1 MARFARCTLL
11 AMSLSALAVSAAAET
26 LEEAEKAVTAAL
38 GRHKSI
44 TFTSYTK
51 SEMDMG
57 GAKFSSESKSKI
69 EALRTPSGFK
79 LRSDSTYKNVM
90 GGEAANTMEGTS
102 LMIYDGEFMYMLN
115 DMMGQK
121 MATKDKPT
129 AEFPSPFDG
138 GSLFKSLKQEF
149 DLKLLADEQVDG
161 EACYAVECTP
171 KGGSAS
177 QDSIARVV
185 NFLSKKSG
193 VSLKS
198 VVYDKGGAA
207 MTTTTTSDLKLDAD
221 LAPARFEFKAP
232 DGVTV
237 IDSSA
242 TPAKP

>member
-1 MARFARCTLL
+1 MARFARCSLL
-11 AMSLSALAVSAAAET
+11 ALSLFALAASAAADT

-38 GRHKSI
+38 GKHKTI
-44 TFTSYTK
+44 TFTSFTK

-57 GAKFSSESKSKI
+57 GAKFTSESTSKI

-79 LRSDSTYKNVM
+79 LRADSKYKNVM
-90 GGEAANTMEGTS
+90 GGEGANTMEGAN

-121 MATKDKPT
+121 MATKDKAT
-129 AEFPSPFDG
+129 ADLPNPFDG

-149 DLKLLADEQVDG
+149 ELKLLPDEQVEG

-177 QDSIARVV
+177 QDSIARIV

-207 MTTTTTSDLKLDAD
+207 MTTTTTSELKLDSD
-221 LAPARFEFKAP
+221 LAPNRFEFKAP

-237 IDSSA
+237 MDSTA
-242 TPAKP
+242 NPAKP